1 MTEMIDLYFKTYTE
15 CIEKYGKRTV
25 VLHQTGSFYEMYK
38 VENEN
43 EKIGNADEIAEIINI
58 AYSKKNK
65 IEKSTRS
72 HPNFAGFTKMYLS
85 KYITPL
91 LENDYTI
98 VIVDELE
105 KSSEAKGKLIKRG
118 ITAVYSQCLKSP
130 DFQTSRDTENNLTSI
145 FLEKG
150 YCNKKECLFYS
161 ICSVNNITN
170 EIELNENIIEI
181 DSKIILD
188 ELSRV
193 LSRYNSKE
201 ILCYYIV
208 DKKINCAI
216 NSNNVNNANNVN
228 NKGDYSNQILKFL
241 YELETKH
248 KYIEIES
255 DDVLYKEYSKIKY
268 QNEYLKKVYT
278 HIDFGME
285 DSIHYMFIENMPLSR
300 INLVYTL
307 DYMSKYDSKYIVNLN
322 TPKIIN
328 EEHNLVLELNTS
340 DQLHLLPNNKI
351 NSFTKISSV
360 FDVVNFTKTAI
371 GKRYLKNL
379 LVKPF
384 IDEKI
389 IQKRYDLSDFFSKIN
404 QDKFIEIESILDG
417 VIDFERL
424 HRKMGLNMLH
434 PYEFEKLHNT
444 YMKILLS
451 IENIKSLGYENLALE
466 YLFPS
471 NEILSKF
478 IEYIDNYKICFNLE
492 EMKRITL
499 STNKDEIVNFFHKDI
514 VVELDTIQNNIDII
528 QNDIEK
534 IRNGLEETLG
544 KSIKN
549 KINGETVTMIKLN
562 FSDTDGYYFSCTKI
576 RYSKLVNEHKN
587 TQFTMKSTSNMCKF
601 TTSELTKL
609 STRLI
614 VTRDLLVKRVKMHYL
629 LKLEEY
635 SKKYHSIF
643 KEITL
648 FIQLLDTTISNVKCS
663 KKYLYCKPEIKES
676 NQDSFVKA
684 VSLRHPIIE
693 RICDTE
699 YIPNDINLDQENT
712 GILLYG
718 LNSSGKS
725 SLLRALGI
733 CIVLA
738 QCGLY
743 VPCKNMIY
751 FPFKTMIS
759 QVDLSD
765 NLFVGK
771 SSFISEMTGLK
782 KILNCVG
789 KNTLVLSDELCR
801 GTEVNSSCA
810 IVTSCLL
817 SLQKSNTKFFFTS
830 HLHQIATLPII
841 QKIKNIKICH
851 LDVTTRDNNNNNNNN
866 NNNDIIIFNRTIKE
880 GSGSDLYGLEV
891 CRSIVNNDLF
901 IDSAFNIRN
910 EIIGN
915 KTKVLSTKKSR
926 YNNKKI
932 ISECEVC
939 GYKPKDKSIPLDTH
953 HINEQK
959 NCDKSGFV
967 KDKSF
972 HKNES
977 FNLVSLCKPCH
988 LKIDT
993 GELII
998 NGYVSSTSG
1007 KILDFT
1013 IN

>member
-72 HPNFAGFTKMYLS
+72 HPNFAGFTKIYLS

-130 DFQTSRDTENNLTSI
+130 DFQTSHDTENNLTSI

-150 YCNKKECLFYS
+150 YYNKKECFFYS

-181 DSKIILD
+181 DSKISLD

-201 ILCYYIV
+201 IICYYV
-208 DKKINCAI
+208 CDDEKSDK
-216 NSNNVNNANNVN
+216 AN
-228 NKGDYSNQILKFL
+228 YSNQILKFL
-241 YELETKH
+241 YELEIKH
-248 KYIEIES
+248 KYIEIERG
-255 DDVLYKEYSKIKY
+255 DVLYKEYNKIKY
-268 QNEYLKKVYT
+268 QNEYFKKVYV
-278 HIDFGME
+278 HIEFGME
-285 DSIHYMFIENMPLSR
+285 DPIHYMFIENMPLSR

-307 DYMSKYDSKYIVNLN
+307 DYMSKYDKKYISNLN

-340 DQLHLLPNNKI
+340 EQLHLLPNNKI

-389 IQKRYDLSDFFSKIN
+389 IQKRYDLSDFFFKIN
-404 QDKFIEIESILDG
+404 KDKFIEIESILDSI
-417 VIDFERL
+417 IDFERL

-434 PYEFEKLHNT
+434 PCEFEKLHNT
-444 YMKILLS
+444 YMKVLLL
-451 IENIKSLGYENLALE
+451 IENIKTLGYENLSLE

-471 NEILSKF
+471 DEILSNF
-478 IEYIDNYKICFNLE
+478 IKYIDNYKTCFDLE

-514 VVELDTIQNNIDII
+514 VTELDTIQNNINII
-528 QNDIEK
+528 QDDIEK
-534 IRNGLEETLG
+534 IRSKLEEILLKGNKT
-544 KSIKN
+544 KSN
-549 KINGETVTMIKLN
+549 NDSLMIKLN
-562 FSDTDGYYFSCTKI
+562 FTDTDGYYFSCTKI
-576 RYSKLVNEHKN
+576 RYSKLINEDKN
-587 TQFTMKSTSNMCKF
+587 TQFVMKSTSNMCKF

-614 VTRDLLVKRVKMHYL
+614 ITRDLLVKKVKQHYL

-635 SKKYHSIF
+635 SKKYHFIF

-648 FIQLLDTTISNVKCS
+648 FVQLLDTTISNVKCS
-663 KKYLYCKPEIKES
+663 KKYLYCKPEIRES
-676 NQDSFVKA
+676 NQDSFVK
-684 VSLRHPIIE
+684 VISLRHPIIE

-851 LDVTTRDNNNNNNNN
+851 LSVITRD
-866 NNNDIIIFNRTIKE
+866 DIIIFKRSISD
-880 GSGSDLYGLEV
+880 GPGGDLYGLEV
-891 CRSIVNNDLF
+891 CKSIVNNDFF
-901 IDSAFNIRN
+901 IDTAFSIRN

-972 HKNES
+972 HKNET

-993 GELII
+993 GKLII

-1007 KILDFT
+1007 KILDFKV
-1013 IN
+1013 NFS